1 MGLAGKS
8 VSERYLNVDN
18 VLDFDDDEVKVSVAA
33 SEIETLQNTDQNSK
47 FNLEEN
53 TKLTESLED
62 TIGRVISK
70 SLVSKC

>member
-33 SEIETLQNTDQNSK
+33 SEIETLQNTDQNNEFDLK
-47 FNLEEN
+47 EN
-53 TKLTESLED
+53 KKLTESLED

-70 SLVSKC
+70 SLVSKY

>member
-8 VSERYLNVDN
+8 VGERYLNVDN

-33 SEIETLQNTDQNSK
+33 SEIETLQNTDQNNEFDLK
-47 FNLEEN
+47 EN
-53 TKLTESLED
+53 KKLTESLED

>member
-33 SEIETLQNTDQNSK
+33 SEIETLQNTDQNNEFDLK
-47 FNLEEN
+47 EN

-70 SLVSKC
+70 HLVS